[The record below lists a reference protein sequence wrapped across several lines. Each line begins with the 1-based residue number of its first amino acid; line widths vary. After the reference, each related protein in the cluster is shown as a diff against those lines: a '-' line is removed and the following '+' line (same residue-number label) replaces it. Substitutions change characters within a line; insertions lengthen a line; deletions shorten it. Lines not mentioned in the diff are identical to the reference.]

1 MRRKAEFLN
10 TARRGRLPRRPG
22 GRVLNRLHRI
32 KLHTVTTEYAESV
45 PMAYIEM
52 RRDVYGDHCIC
63 GSSYGIYR
71 HALHPYM
78 RGVRDAAPYG
88 ALLIICAICGAV
100 KCICWKLIPIP

>member
-63 GSSYGIYR
+63 GVHMGYR
-71 HALHPYM
+71 HALTF
-78 RGVRDAAPYG
+78 
-88 ALLIICAICGAV
+88 ICGASGCRPTV
-100 KCICWKLIPIP
+100 RY